1 MKLSIQEAL
10 HAGGMPTPN
19 RARLDNLP
27 LKELHPVILTQDP
40 GFSHPVVLDHGEQ
53 PLEQLNGHRPPP
65 LINRSSC
72 YLEGASVVTLKFLY
86 RFRSP

>member
-53 PLEQLNGHRPPP
+53 PLE
-65 LINRSSC
+65 
-72 YLEGASVVTLKFLY
+72 
-86 RFRSP
+86 